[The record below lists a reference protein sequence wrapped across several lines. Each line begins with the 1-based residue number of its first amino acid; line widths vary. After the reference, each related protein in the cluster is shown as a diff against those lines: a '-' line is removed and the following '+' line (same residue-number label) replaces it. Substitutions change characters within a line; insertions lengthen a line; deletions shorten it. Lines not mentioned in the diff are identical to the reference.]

1 MRKRRVGAR
10 ASGRGCLTLGLHGG
24 NRARLPVIARHVV
37 DLHAGLHVV
46 DEDVEA
52 YGLPAVFHGFRL
64 HLNPARHQ
72 VVRCKERGHAI
83 EDMVV
88 RAADV
93 VAHQLLVIG
102 HPHGVH
108 RARAGDEVT
117 LVGVLA
123 AQLVRNE
130 VAAIVEHLVVDEAV
144 AMLDPAR
151 RVDLRD
157 VAAFG
162 IGDGFGSDKACRRP
176 AAPLEV
182 ELAEIEERSAR
193 RVIGGESRLSLV
205 DIDAERAR
213 VFGNI
218 G

>member
-1 MRKRRVGAR
+1 
-10 ASGRGCLTLGLHGG
+10 
-24 NRARLPVIARHVV
+24 
-37 DLHAGLHVV
+37 
-46 DEDVEA
+46 
-52 YGLPAVFHGFRL
+52 
-64 HLNPARHQ
+64 
-72 VVRCKERGHAI
+72 
-83 EDMVV
+83 MVV

-108 RARAGDEVT
+108 RARTGDEVT

-130 VAAIVEHLVVDEAV
+130 MAAIVEHLVVDEAV

-157 VAAFG
+157 VTAFG
-162 IGDGFGSDKACRRP
+162 IGDSLGSDKACRRP

-182 ELAEIEERSAR
+182 ELA
-193 RVIGGESRLSLV
+193 
-205 DIDAERAR
+205 
-213 VFGNI
+213 
-218 G
+218 